1 MRQRPR
7 VRRVRLATGVSVPY
21 VRAGPAAATPVVLLH
36 AWGES
41 WRSFDR
47 LLPLLPGTI
56 RAVAMDLRG
65 HGDADKPAAGYSLAQ
80 VAADVTALMDVAG
93 VGSAVLLGSSSGGY
107 VAQQVAVTSP
117 HRVAGLV
124 LVGSPRSLRGR
135 PSFAGEVDR
144 LTDPV
149 EAAWVRTFLAW
160 FPRVHPVPQWY
171 LEGRVRDGARMPAH
185 VWRET
190 LAGLVSARPP
200 PTRPRSPRLP
210 SSCTAPATRCWPAK
224 TSGPSPPPSPPPSS
238 SSTRTPGT
246 WSCGSSPN
254 GWLLT
259 WQLLSTAAAGNLPDT
274 PQPGH
279 GEEPSSWGPSTVSPI
294 LATSA
299 YLRHPRAGSTVVMA
313 LEHVQEGVQH
323 AAPVSG
329 ADRCPRGG

>member
-107 VAQQVAVTSP
+107 VAQQVAVTCP

-171 LEGRVRDGARMPAH
+171 LEGRVRDGARM
-185 VWRET
+185 
-190 LAGLVSARPP
+190 
-200 PTRPRSPRLP
+200 
-210 SSCTAPATRCWPAK
+210 
-224 TSGPSPPPSPPPSS
+224 TSRRSPPPSPPPSS